1 MHLTPDFDFTGTSDA
16 TRLEFVHRRVSGTD
30 IYFVDNRSDKNVS
43 AEATFRVAGKEAEF
57 WRAETGRSTPAS
69 FKIAK
74 GATSIPI
81 NLEPWGTVFVVFSKP
96 TSQTSRKVPDERQ
109 SQLLTVEGQWNV
121 SFQPDRGAPASITLN
136 KLISWPESEDKG
148 VKYFSGRAIYTKSV
162 DVRPEWIGK
171 GKHLWLDLGE
181 VRNLA
186 QIEVNGKSLGIV
198 WHTPYKVDISSAV
211 KPGPNQ
217 LVVKVTNAW
226 VNRLIGDQQPDATT
240 KYTFTA
246 NTPYKSDSP
255 LQPSGLI
262 GPVTI
267 SSADEE

>member
-1 MHLTPDFDFTGTSDA
+1 MHLTPDFDFTKTSDT
-16 TRLEFVHRRVSGTD
+16 TRLEFVHRKVSGTD

-69 FKIAK
+69 FMVAK

-81 NLEPWGTVFVVFSKP
+81 SLEPWGAVFVVFSKP

-109 SQLLTVEGQWNV
+109 SQLFTVEGQWNV
-121 SFQPDRGAPASITLN
+121 SFQPDRGAPASIILN
-136 KLISWPESEDKG
+136 KLISWSESDDKG
-148 VKYFSGRAIYTKSV
+148 MRYFSGTARYTKSV
-162 DVRPEWIGK
+162 DVRPEWLGK

-186 QIEVNGKSLGIV
+186 QVEVNGKSLGIV
-198 WHTPYKVDISSAV
+198 WHTPYKVDISGVV
-211 KPGPNQ
+211 KPGINQ

-226 VNRLIGDQQPDATT
+226 VNRLIGDQQTDAET

-246 NTPYKSDSP
+246 VKPYKSDSP

-262 GPVTI
+262 GPVII
-267 SSADEE
+267 SSVEDK